1 MKTYRRSGL
10 LISKEY
16 YKSFQMSSKLCGG
29 DDKIDFYEIMIF
41 HYLLFVVLLSNLPH
55 LFEFFCNTK

>member
-10 LISKEY
+10 LISKEFY
-16 YKSFQMSSKLCGG
+16 ESFQMSNKLCGG

-41 HYLLFVVLLSNLPH
+41 HYLLFCCFV
-55 LFEFFCNTK
+55 K